1 MLSRLETMV
10 LMGMDLPLAAIQRQ
24 IASGVDII
32 IIWGG
37 FGTRAGRFWKW
48 RRCWDMRKERSG
60 WRHYTGLRR
69 RERKMAGFRAAGKSV
84 MNLLAGTSC
93 WRQDMTRKEWIWIGG
108 KAALITAVTA
118 WLYYR
123 NPWAVLFLTPLWAW
137 HFRMMA
143 ESSLQEKEE
152 EFAKQF
158 KEAIQTL
165 SSALN
170 TGYSVENAFRET
182 RKELQLI
189 YPEEA
194 RISRELQMIV
204 RQLRMQVPVEQALEE
219 FADRAAL
226 EDLRSFAAV
235 FASAR
240 KSGGD
245 LIAIIRDTSAR
256 LETRSTSEERLI
268 RSLQGKAV

>member
-1 MLSRLETMV
+1 
-10 LMGMDLPLAAIQRQ
+10 
-24 IASGVDII
+24 
-32 IIWGG
+32 
-37 FGTRAGRFWKW
+37 
-48 RRCWDMRKERSG
+48 
-60 WRHYTGLRR
+60 
-69 RERKMAGFRAAGKSV
+69 
-84 MNLLAGTSC
+84 
-93 WRQDMTRKEWIWIGG
+93 MTRKEWIWIGG

-143 ESSLQEKEE
+143 EAACRKKEE

-245 LIAIIRDTSAR
+245 LIAIIRDTSAQIGDKIDVR
-256 LETRSTSEERLI
+256 REIDTILAAKQYEFKVMAAVPYGIIGYMTAAFPEFMGGLYGNLAGTGVMTICLAVYMSAYYLGLRII
-268 RSLQGKAV
+268 RIDV